1 MLVCRTSCA
10 YTRLPLAAVEAATWR
25 DLAAHSLGPIGEAVE
40 LLLSAGHAAGT
51 VPADAEARHVIVLIG
66 WLSRLE
72 DAELDARAPRLLS
85 ILVDGLR
92 VHGP

>member
-1 MLVCRTSCA
+1 MARPRRAQS
-10 YTRLPLAAVEAATWR
+10 RPDR
-25 DLAAHSLGPIGEAVE
+25 RGGG

-51 VPADAEARHVIVLIG
+51 VRADAEARHVIVLIG

-85 ILVDGLR
+85 ILVDDLR
-92 VHGP
+92 IHGP

>member
-1 MLVCRTSCA
+1 MRTPDYLS
-10 YTRLPLAAVEAATWR
+10 PLSKRATWR
-25 DLAAHSLGPIGEAVE
+25 DLAAHNLGLIGEAVD
-40 LLLSAGHAAGT
+40 LLLSAGRAAGT
-51 VPADAEARHVIVLIG
+51 VRADAEARHVIVLIG

-92 VHGP
+92 IHGP